1 MGVLRKQLSAVVS
14 PKVKTVTDAGPDEDK
29 GRGNLT
35 CLLFETGDDAAVK
48 PSIIRLPSA
57 LPPPPS
63 DGDLVAWLHGRPS
76 TPAGYAVRSGLLDS
90 CSPVDLF
97 EIEAELL
104 AAGSLPHY
112 MRVLSPVS
120 DGAEDAAWCARL
132 GRDLGRYT
140 HTHVVAVEAFA
151 ASFRRTLSSLHPDRA
166 DVLRAAGAVLSVT
179 EPLAE
184 AVASLLDAEQEFIS
198 DGPSEATGP
207 AQNLL
212 GAPWPRGDLSRPC
225 SLDRAVHIH
234 LLGCVPL
241 GEAMRQA
248 LYEFRTAQAVRVMG
262 LDASLIVSARFEA
275 DPGAFFTALTAPMKE
290 DADV

>member
-1 MGVLRKQLSAVVS
+1 MGILRKNLSAVVRS
-14 PKVKTVTDAGPDEDK
+14 SRRPATEMASHEGHPV
-29 GRGNLT
+29 LT
-35 CLLFETGDDAAVK
+35 ARLFELDTTETVL
-48 PSIIRLPSA
+48 PSIIRLPNA
-57 LPPPPS
+57 LPPPPRE
-63 DGDLVAWLHGRPS
+63 GDLVDWFHGKPS

-104 AAGSLPHY
+104 AGGSLPHY
-112 MRVLSPVS
+112 MRDLSPVS

-140 HTHVVAVEAFA
+140 HTHEVAVEALA
-151 ASFRRTLSSLHPDRA
+151 ASFRRTLSSLYPHGA
-166 DVLRAAGAVLSVT
+166 EVLRVAGAVLNVM

-184 AVASLLDAEQEFIS
+184 AIASLLDAEQEFIS
-198 DGPSEATGP
+198 DGPIEATGP

-234 LLGCVPL
+234 LLGAVPL

-248 LYEFRTAQAVRVMG
+248 LWEFRTAQAVRVMG
-262 LDASLIVSARFEA
+262 LDASLLVSARFEA
-275 DPGAFFTALTAPMKE
+275 DPGAFFAALTALPKG
-290 DADV
+290 DVDV

>member
-1 MGVLRKQLSAVVS
+1 MGILRKNLSAVVRTS
-14 PKVKTVTDAGPDEDK
+14 RRPATEMASHEGHPVLAA
-29 GRGNLT
+29 R
-35 CLLFETGDDAAVK
+35 LFEPDTTRTVL
-48 PSIIRLPSA
+48 PSIIRLPNA
-57 LPPPPS
+57 LPPPPRE
-63 DGDLVAWLHGRPS
+63 GDLVDWFHGKPS
-76 TPAGYAVRSGLLDS
+76 TPAGYAVRSGILDH

-97 EIEAELL
+97 EVETELL
-104 AAGSLPHY
+104 AGGALPHY
-112 MRVLSPVS
+112 MRVLSAVS

-140 HTHVVAVEAFA
+140 HTHEVAVEALA
-151 ASFRRTLSSLHPDRA
+151 ASFRRTLSSLYPDRA
-166 DVLRAAGAVLSVT
+166 DVLRVAGAVLNVT

-184 AVASLLDAEQEFIS
+184 AVASLLDAEHEFIA

-234 LLGCVPL
+234 LLGAVPL

-248 LYEFRTAQAVRVMG
+248 LWEFRTAQAVRVMG

-275 DPGAFFTALTAPMKE
+275 DPGAFFAALTAQPKG
-290 DADV
+290 DVDV

>member
-1 MGVLRKQLSAVVS
+1 MGVLRKQLSAMVTPKAKNS
-14 PKVKTVTDAGPDEDK
+14 PDAGPGDSE
-29 GRGNLT
+29 GNGNLT
-35 CLLFETGDDAAVK
+35 CLLFEAGDDAAAK

-63 DGDLVAWLHGRPS
+63 EGDLVDWFHGKPS
-76 TPAGYAVRSGLLDS
+76 TPAGYAVRSGLIDH

-97 EIEAELL
+97 EVEAELL
-104 AAGSLPHY
+104 AGGALPHY
-112 MRVLSPVS
+112 MRDLSPVS

-132 GRDLGRYT
+132 GRDLGRNT
-140 HTHVVAVEAFA
+140 HTHGVAVEALA
-151 ASFRRTLSSLHPDRA
+151 ASFRRTLTSLHPDRA
-166 DVLRAAGAVLSVT
+166 EVLRAAGSALSVT

-184 AVASLLDAEQEFIS
+184 AVASLLDAEHEFIA

-212 GAPWPRGDLSRPC
+212 GAPWWRGDLSRPC

-234 LLGCVPL
+234 LLGCTPL

-248 LYEFRTAQAVRVMG
+248 LWEFRTAQAVRVMG
-262 LDASLIVSARFEA
+262 LDASLLVSARFEA
-275 DPGAFFTALTAPMKE
+275 DPGAFFATLTAPPLGA
-290 DADV
+290 ADV